1 MFHKPSLLFT
11 VTYFE
16 LPAVFP
22 LPYVQTLTPA
32 IWEREKAYLAKKRV
46 CRCILF
52 VITQKK
58 VVEGMIYLASSSD
71 LDSKAILLLRK
82 YFILY
87 KTLRTVI
94 LSQYVVSLFSM
105 HL

>member
-1 MFHKPSLLFT
+1 
-11 VTYFE
+11 
-16 LPAVFP
+16 
-22 LPYVQTLTPA
+22 
-32 IWEREKAYLAKKRV
+32 
-46 CRCILF
+46 
-52 VITQKK
+52 
-58 VVEGMIYLASSSD
+58 MIYLASSSD